1 MKKFPEDL
9 LPQDDC
15 SFLGST
21 RELGSVVFQVLNLPP
36 ERWPINPIFCKQP
49 FERADGSAEAIL
61 SLADLKLLS
70 SRPAFIIDAA
80 ERRVQHKLDAA

>member
-1 MKKFPEDL
+1 MKKFPQDL

-15 SFLGST
+15 SFLGSP
-21 RELGSVVFQVLNLPP
+21 RELGSVLFEVLSLPP
-36 ERWPINPIFCKQP
+36 ERWPINPIFCGQR
-49 FERADGSAEAIL
+49 FVRADGTTEAIL
-61 SLADLKLLS
+61 SLADLKVLS